1 MKVSLIAHDQI
12 NGVFRHKAESS
23 SAKKSNAFCCWAWW
37 FFFVCFFVLV
47 FRMLIETIR
56 KQVI

>member
-23 SAKKSNAFCCWAWW
+23 SVKNSSAFWFWAWC
-37 FFFVCFFVLV
+37 FFLFGFVLV
-47 FRMLIETIR
+47 FQMLIETIR
-56 KQVI
+56 KQLI

>member
-23 SAKKSNAFCCWAWW
+23 SAKKSNAFCCWAW
-37 FFFVCFFVLV
+37 FFFFFFVLV
-47 FRMLIETIR
+47 FKMLIETIR
-56 KQVI
+56 KQLI